1 MLFRWIF
8 SYAVIPIR
16 CNRSS
21 IKVCRTREILFW
33 LLSKAKKNKI
43 IFTTMM
49 TKGKMPVT
57 KRLHPSRFIAT
68 PKKRELQ
75 GPLLKIAV

>member
-1 MLFRWIF
+1 VRFF
-8 SYAVIPIR
+8 FGFYQKP
-16 CNRSS
+16 
-21 IKVCRTREILFW
+21 
-33 LLSKAKKNKI
+33 KKNKI

-68 PKKRELQ
+68 PKKRELE
-75 GPLLKIAV
+75 GPLLKIAA

>member
-1 MLFRWIF
+1 MQLAIG
-8 SYAVIPIR
+8 
-16 CNRSS
+16 CNKSL
-21 IKVCRTREILFW
+21 IKVYNTSEILFW

-68 PKKRELQ
+68 PKKMELE
-75 GPLLKIAV
+75 GPLLKIAA